1 MLDTHIQK
9 IAAPTLEVFAK
20 RLKGMGISADHI
32 TFAGFGCGLFASFL
46 IALGK
51 YNEGLAFI
59 VLNRLADGLD
69 GARARLEDE
78 ISRRG
83 GFLDIVFDFIF
94 YASIPLAFAIADPRG
109 NALVA
114 AFVLFSF
121 IGTGSSFLAYAIAE
135 KGGGIKK
142 ERVEAKDGDGKVLHP
157 IVKAFF
163 YIGGVTEATET
174 VIFFVLACLLPQW
187 FWLLGIVFTG
197 LCLATTGTRVWRGW
211 NDLAG

>member
-1 MLDTHIQK
+1 MLDTHLQK
-9 IAAPTLEVFAK
+9 IAAPTLKVLAK

-32 TFAGFGCGLFASFL
+32 TFAGFGFGIFAALL

-51 YNEGLAFI
+51 YQEGLAFI

-69 GARARLEDE
+69 GARARLEEE

-83 GFLDIVFDFIF
+83 GFLDIMSDFLF
-94 YASIPLAFAIADPRG
+94 YASVPLAFAISDPGR

-135 KGGGIKK
+135 KGGGGIKK
-142 ERVEAKDGDGKVLHP
+142 EKDKSKDGEVLHP
-157 IVKAFF
+157 VVKAFH
-163 YIGGVTEATET
+163 YLGGLTEATET
-174 VIFFVLACLLPQW
+174 MIFFALACLLSQW
-187 FWLLGIVFTG
+187 FWLLGIVFAG
-197 LCLATTGTRVWRGW
+197 LCLVTTGTRIWRGW
-211 NDLAG
+211 SDLAA